1 MEPQMKLL
9 RVSANINRL
18 ASHVLT
24 RYGIAGSFTT
34 QSRYSEYPKQF
45 PGPFENTLV
54 IVQSY
59 YMTSNL
65 VCVCREEETF
75 HKACKSDHTSR
86 KAQTLN
92 MNWGTLKK
100 FTKEIKLLFK

>member
-1 MEPQMKLL
+1 MKLL

-24 RYGIAGSFTT
+24 RYGIAGSFKT

-75 HKACKSDHTSR
+75 HKACKSDHNF
-86 KAQTLN
+86 KHELGNAQ
-92 MNWGTLKK
+92 KVHK
-100 FTKEIKLLFK
+100 RDQIII